1 MLIANPSAF
10 NQLRSP
16 PLSRLVFHLVFFPP
30 LLRPTLFFERSKN
43 AARACAARH
52 DPRVDSQFGPQ
63 FFFRGV
69 SFCQLETAA
78 AIEPKIEKK
87 EEKKKKEER
96 EGTRERK
103 VAEGEDWLGLK
114 GRGRRKKMGWVEK
127 YIERLQIDVT
137 RRLNPYNPSRYVF
150 IYTWA

>member
-87 EEKKKKEER
+87 EEKKKR
-96 EGTRERK
+96 G
-103 VAEGEDWLGLK
+103 K
-114 GRGRRKKMGWVEK
+114 GGDARKKSGGG
-127 YIERLQIDVT
+127 
-137 RRLNPYNPSRYVF
+137 
-150 IYTWA
+150 